1 MRMRIIHRIMNPA
14 LAHLHL
20 IKSVPYLTSVSPSP
34 PHSLTIRISNNDNQK
49 SDKGGG
55 RKK

>member
-1 MRMRIIHRIMNPA
+1 MRMRIIHRIMNPG